1 MGVNKVTLLQ
11 DAILSLTKDI
21 NKNKTA
27 TKEQAEELKK
37 LKEQYDKVNKLMP
50 QYRKK
55 HEEINEELEKA
66 NKVTSKLD
74 KTKKGFFE
82 KLKTAVGTLARYGLA
97 YKALNIAQRLFTELT
112 IGSAKQAIEFEK
124 SLANLGAVAGASSEE
139 VAMLGKNAL
148 KVAGSTKFTA
158 EEIVGLQT
166 ELSKLGF
173 TADDVVAST
182 QAIAF
187 TAQALG
193 SPLAATAEQ
202 VGKVINQFDLL
213 IEQSEFIGDVLV
225 TSINNSALS
234 FDSFGTAIQYVG
246 PIAKNLG
253 LTLEQTAGAM
263 AVLADNGFTASRIG
277 TGLRGIFTE
286 IGKTS
291 ADVEASLNSLAKQNI
306 SLSEAVDLVGKRNAA
321 QLITLLKNIDAID
334 KGNEKYYE
342 QGRALESAAKQVD
355 SFSGQMEILTSSFR
369 QFQIEIGKSVVESDL
384 LLSVLDS
391 LFTKGAQTARSFKLI
406 NEIGFKAFNEGAQE
420 VANGA
425 DSIDIA
431 LKALNISAEE
441 FEKSRQISSESWLST
456 YSRFWTGEVFQSNR
470 DLGEF
475 NNAVK
480 LVNTIEGLA
489 GQYDRLAESKSNNTY
504 ITEGQTIAN
513 DEYEESVRRLTQ
525 AFEDQINVNDEVDFT
540 AERISAQ
547 IDEYNTIIKTGVKTE
562 TDVFGI
568 RSKMVKL
575 TEDEIL
581 KYKGLVGALKG
592 YLDQLTNISFN
603 EDDINKKRE
612 RERQKAIREEKENIR
627 ERIKIENEAT
637 AELVAS
643 INERAKQQTAIA
655 ETAEQRADIEAKR
668 QAAVS
673 QAYKE
678 TAVTI
683 SDIIPVHKENISV
696 VQAAVKANEK
706 LAEVLGSEVINDLT
720 KAFNDYSAELKELKK
735 AQDEGTISQEGYE
748 RAVGELR
755 RRFVETIET
764 FKAFAGTSKE
774 LETFFE
780 NLIINFDALTIGTE
794 EGKKNWEDFTDEF
807 KETEWA
813 DLAMQAVS
821 ALGDSLGA
829 FNDTS
834 LENLKA
840 SSEAQLDVI
849 KNRYEIEDE
858 ILKSQLDNQLIT
870 ESQFRSKQNELRKSQ
885 LAEENAIERNIFNAK
900 KTQDRNDAG
909 LEGIEAAAQAY
920 IEAFKNYEPAT
931 AFVVGSI
938 GAGIAA
944 AQTGLQIA
952 AINQRKYYD
961 KKFADGGIVNGPSH
975 AQGGVPFT
983 VQGRG
988 GYEMEGGEY
997 VVNKR
1002 ATSMHRDL
1010 LERINKSG
1018 KLNPTVGIMKF
1029 AEGGLVSSP
1038 VNESVDYL
1046 KAIAEATTS
1055 TAIGV
1060 SKPVRAYVAD
1070 KDLRGNATERRI
1082 RDRNDRI

>member
-568 RSKMVKL
+568 RSKMVKV

-829 FNDTS
+829 FNDTA
-834 LENLKA
+834 LENVKA

>member
-612 RERQKAIREEKENIR
+612 RERQRAIRKEKENVK
-627 ERIKIENEAT
+627 ERIRIENEAT

-668 QAAVS
+668 QDKVS

-678 TAVTI
+678 TADAI
-683 SDIIPVHKENISV
+683 SDIIPVYEENISIV
-696 VQAAVKANEK
+696 ERAVKANEK

-829 FNDTS
+829 FNDTA
-834 LENLKA
+834 LENVKA

-975 AQGGVPFT
+975 DQGGVPFT

-1055 TAIGV
+1055 TAIQT
-1060 SKPVRAYVAD
+1060 SKPVRAFVTSS
-1070 KDLRGNATERRI
+1070 DLRKNETERRL
-1082 RDRNDRI
+1082 RDRNDKI

>member
-1 MGVNKVTLLQ
+1 MAVNKVTLLQ
-11 DAILSLTKDI
+11 EAILSLTKAI
-21 NKNKTA
+21 NKNGKA

-37 LKEQYDKVNKLMP
+37 LQAQYDKVNKLMP

-55 HEEINEELEKA
+55 HEEINKELEKA

-97 YKALNIAQRLFTELT
+97 YKALNIAQRIFTELT
-112 IGSAKQAIEFEK
+112 IGSVKQSIAFEK
-124 SLANLGAVAGASSEE
+124 ALANLGAVAGATSEE
-139 VAMLGKNAL
+139 VEKLGKNAL
-148 KVAGSTKFTA
+148 SVAGATKFTA
-158 EEIVGLQT
+158 TEIVSLQT

-193 SPLAATAEQ
+193 APLDTVAQQT
-202 VGKVINQFDLL
+202 GKVINQFDLL
-213 IEQSEFIGDVLV
+213 IEQAGFVGDVLV

-253 LTLEQTAGAM
+253 LTFEQTAGAM
-263 AVLADNGFTASRIG
+263 AVLADNGFTASRVG

-286 IGKTS
+286 LGKTS
-291 ADVEASLNSLAKQNI
+291 ADVEASLNSLAEQNI

-334 KGNEKYYE
+334 EGNEKYYE
-342 QGRALESAAKQVD
+342 QGRALQSAAKQVD
-355 SFSGQMEILTSSFR
+355 NFSGQMDLLNSAFR
-369 QFQIEIGKSVVESDL
+369 EFQINIGESISNSDI
-384 LLSVLDS
+384 LLSVLDA
-391 LFTKGAQTARSFKLI
+391 FFPVAGKTARGFQAINEVGFEAFNDGAKEVEKGAGSLSKSLELLGI
-406 NEIGFKAFNEGAQE
+406 SQE
-420 VANGA
+420 EYKQ
-425 DSIDIA
+425 S
-431 LKALNISAEE
+431 LEALNINRTETSFLDYLPDGFSKIGDAALAQVQKVDGFRIKLEEVAEE
-441 FEKSRQISSESWLST
+441 
-456 YSRFWTGEVFQSNR
+456 
-470 DLGEF
+470 
-475 NNAVK
+475 
-480 LVNTIEGLA
+480 
-489 GQYDRLAESKSNNTY
+489 SKKQTL
-504 ITEGQTIAN
+504 ITEGQTIATN
-513 DEYEESVRRLTQ
+513 EYEESVRRLTQ
-525 AFEDQINVNDEVDFT
+525 AFEDQINVNDEVDVT
-540 AERISAQ
+540 ADRINSQ
-547 IDEYNTIIKTGVKTE
+547 ISEYNAIIKTGVRTQ
-562 TDVFGI
+562 TDAFGI
-568 RSKMVKL
+568 RSEMVKV

-581 KYKGLVGALKG
+581 KYKGLVGALQG
-592 YLDQLTNISFN
+592 YLDQLTNISFS
-603 EDDINKKRE
+603 EDKLNNKRE
-612 RERQKAIREEKENIR
+612 KERQKAIRKEKENVK
-627 ERIKIENEAT
+627 ELIKIENEAA

-655 ETAEQRADIEAKR
+655 ETAEERADIEAKR
-668 QAAVS
+668 QAEVS
-673 QAYKE
+673 EAYKE
-678 TAVTI
+678 TADAI
-683 SDIIPVHKENISV
+683 SKIIPVYEENISV
-696 VQAAVKANEK
+696 VERAVKANEK
-706 LAEVLGSEVINDLT
+706 LAEVLGSEVIKDLN
-720 KAFNDYSAELKELKK
+720 KAFKDYSSELRELKN
-735 AQDEGTISQEGYE
+735 AQEEGIISQEDYG
-748 RAVGELR
+748 RAVAELR
-755 RRFVETIET
+755 RRFIETIET
-764 FKAFAGTSKE
+764 FKEFAGTSKE
-774 LETFFE
+774 LETFFD
-780 NLIINFDALTIGTE
+780 NLITNFDALTIGTK
-794 EGKKNWEDFTDEF
+794 EGKKNWKDFTDEF

-813 DLAMQAVS
+813 DLAMQAVN

-829 FNDTS
+829 FNDTA
-834 LENLKA
+834 LENVKA

-849 KNRYEIEDE
+849 KSRYEIEDD

-885 LAEENAIERNIFNAK
+885 IAEENAIERNIFNAK

-931 AFVVGSI
+931 AIIVGSI

-944 AQTGLQIA
+944 AQTTAQIS

-975 AQGGVPFT
+975 DQGGVPFT

-997 VVNKR
+997 IVNKR

-1018 KLNPTVGIMKF
+1018 KLNPTVGSMKF

-1038 VNESVDYL
+1038 LNESVDYL

-1060 SKPVRAYVAD
+1060 SKPVRAYVTD

>member
-11 DAILSLTKDI
+11 EAILSLTKDI

-97 YKALNIAQRLFTELT
+97 YKALNITQRIFTELT
-112 IGSAKQAIEFEK
+112 IGSVKQSIAFEK
-124 SLANLGAVAGASSEE
+124 ALASLGAVAGATSEE
-139 VAMLGKNAL
+139 VEVLGNNAL
-148 KVAGSTKFTA
+148 SVAGSTKFTA
-158 EEIVGLQT
+158 IEIVGLQT

-173 TADDVVAST
+173 TAEDVVAST

-193 SPLAATAEQ
+193 APLDAVAQQT
-202 VGKVINQFDLL
+202 GKVINQFDLL
-213 IEQSEFIGDVLV
+213 IEQAGFVGDVLV

-234 FDSFGTAIQYVG
+234 FESFGTAIQYVG

-253 LTLEQTAGAM
+253 LTFEQTAGAM
-263 AVLADNGFTASRIG
+263 AVLADNGFTASRVG

-286 IGKTS
+286 LGKTS

-342 QGRALESAAKQVD
+342 QGRALQSAAKD
-355 SFSGQMEILTSSFR
+355 IDNFAGQMKLLNAAFIE
-369 QFQIEIGKSVVESDL
+369 FQINIGESIANSDI
-384 LLSVLDS
+384 LLSVLDA
-391 LFTKGAQTARSFKLI
+391 FFPAAGKTARGFQAINEVGFEAFNAGAKEVEKGAGSLNKSLELLGISQEEYQQSLEALNRTETSFLDYLPDGFSKIGDAALAQVQKVDGFRLKL
-406 NEIGFKAFNEGAQE
+406 EE
-420 VANGA
+420 VA
-425 DSIDIA
+425 
-431 LKALNISAEE
+431 E
-441 FEKSRQISSESWLST
+441 
-456 YSRFWTGEVFQSNR
+456 
-470 DLGEF
+470 
-475 NNAVK
+475 
-480 LVNTIEGLA
+480 
-489 GQYDRLAESKSNNTY
+489 ESKKQTL
-504 ITEGQTIAN
+504 ITEGQTIAT

-540 AERISAQ
+540 AERINAQ

-562 TDVFGI
+562 TDAFGI
-568 RSKMVKL
+568 RSKMVKV

-592 YLDQLTNISFN
+592 YLDQLTNISFS

-612 RERQKAIREEKENIR
+612 RERQKAIREEKENVK

-678 TAVTI
+678 TADTI
-683 SDIIPVHKENISV
+683 SDIIPVYEENISIV
-696 VQAAVKANEK
+696 EGAVKANEK
-706 LAEVLGSEVINDLT
+706 LSEVLGSEVINDLT
-720 KAFNDYSAELKELKK
+720 KAFKDYSAELKELKK
-735 AQDEGTISQEGYE
+735 AQEEGTISQEGYE

-764 FKAFAGTSKE
+764 FKTFAGTSKE

-780 NLIINFDALTIGTE
+780 NLITNFDALTIGTN
-794 EGKKNWEDFTDEF
+794 EGKKNWKDFTDEF

-829 FNDTS
+829 FNDTA
-834 LENLKA
+834 LENVKA

-849 KNRYEIEDE
+849 KNRYETEDD

-885 LAEENAIERNIFNAK
+885 AAEENAIERNLFNAK
-900 KTQDRNDAG
+900 KRQDRNDAG

-961 KKFADGGIVNGPSH
+961 KKFADGGMVNGPSH

-1055 TAIGV
+1055 TAIQT
-1060 SKPVRAYVAD
+1060 SKPVRAFVTSS
-1070 KDLRGNATERRI
+1070 DLRKNETERRL
-1082 RDRNDRI
+1082 RDRNDKI